1 MIIILATTIGVAL
14 LIMAFMFA
22 PRSMKGKTDAQT
34 ARKLVL
40 GLGGFNLLLALAMI
54 ILGIVWLA
62 APPTAMAADEPQA
75 DEPTTT
81 GDPYASLAAAIAVG
95 LGSIGAAYA
104 VGATGSAAIGVIAE
118 KPEAFGRVLIF
129 VGLAE
134 GIAIYGLIIA
144 FMVLGR

>member
-1 MIIILATTIGVAL
+1 MTLLIPAIIGIAL
-14 LIMAFMFA
+14 LIMAFIFA
-22 PRSMKGKTDAQT
+22 PRHMKGKADAQT

-40 GLGGFNLLLALAMI
+40 GLGGFNLLVALAMI

-62 APPTAMAADEPQA
+62 MPPTASASGLAQEPG
-75 DEPTTT
+75 TG
-81 GDPYASLAAAIAVG
+81 GDPYRSLSAAISVG

-118 KPEAFGRVLIF
+118 KPETFGRVLIF

-134 GIAIYGLIIA
+134 GVAIYGLIVA
-144 FMVLGR
+144 FMVLR

>member
-1 MIIILATTIGVAL
+1 MSLLIPTTIGIAL
-14 LIMAFMFA
+14 LIMAFIFA
-22 PRSMKGKTDAQT
+22 PRTMTGKSDARM

-54 ILGIVWLA
+54 ILGVLWLA
-62 APPTAMAADEPQA
+62 TPSTAEASGLAQDPVEG
-75 DEPTTT
+75 
-81 GDPYASLAAAIAVG
+81 GDPYKSLSAAISVG

-118 KPEAFGRVLIF
+118 KPETFGRVLIF

-134 GIAIYGLIIA
+134 GVAIYGLIIA
-144 FMVLGR
+144 FMVLR

>member
-1 MIIILATTIGVAL
+1 MAWILASAVAL
-14 LIMAFMFA
+14 TLMVAVIVFA
-22 PRSMKGKTDAQT
+22 PRRPGHAADAKDT
-34 ARKLVL
+34 RKLIL
-40 GLGGFNLLLALAMI
+40 GLSGFNL
-54 ILGIVWLA
+54 ILGSMLIGFGLLWLFAPRVAQA
-62 APPTAMAADEPQA
+62 AGLVQATPTDQ
-75 DEPTTT
+75 
-81 GDPYASLAAAIAVG
+81 YASLAAAISAG

-144 FMVLGR
+144 FMILTR